1 MNIDNKYSVVIAKIP
16 NVTIPIS
23 LMNVLPHEQRVR
35 CMSYR
40 STVSQ
45 MGFLLA
51 RILCWNAFAGN
62 VPFSEWIREWKTT
75 PLGKPSLGSNSN
87 FSISRSGLFV
97 AVGFGPCIGVDLQ
110 QKFRICLSDYLIALS
125 PVEKEMLDNSMDP
138 ESLFFNLWTKKEAVL
153 KAAGTGI
160 KNSINSLFESKDG
173 LYFYENIKWKAFNCL
188 SPKGFEMAL
197 AVPFQF
203 SSNKIITK
211 VMQVSEAEDIVSY
224 AISLEKSSNN

>member
-1 MNIDNKYSVVIAKIP
+1 MENDNKYLVIIAKTP
-16 NVTIPIS
+16 NLRVPKI
-23 LMNVLPHEQRVR
+23 LMNVLPYDQMVR

-40 STVSQ
+40 STISQ

-51 RILCWNAFAGN
+51 RLLCWNVLAGN
-62 VPFSEWIREWKTT
+62 VPFSEWICDWKTN
-75 PLGKPSLGSNSN
+75 PSGKPSLGTNSN

-160 KNSINSLFESKDG
+160 KNSINLLFESKDG
-173 LYFYENIKWKAFNCL
+173 LYVYEKIKWKAFNCL
-188 SPKGFEMAL
+188 APNGFEMAL
-197 AVPFQF
+197 AIPIEF
-203 SSNKIITK
+203 SSNKIITQ
-211 VMQVSEAEDIVSY
+211 VMQESEAEDIVSY